1 VLRDAARKAT
11 DIELRRLERAIEHE
25 YKRAYSEMYNKWWQF
40 MSSFEEREKPYLER
54 LAKAMESGNGVEIG
68 AAKRS
73 YRSFISKYTLQ
84 SQEYARMRDQ
94 LAAKLANLDAAMY
107 ELTNGKL
114 ANIYALNYNYLA
126 GQLPKAYAYGLINP
140 KTVEGLA
147 LKHLNLV
154 KATWWNMDRMNKEVL
169 QGILQGESMRKI
181 AQRFQSVFSM
191 NKVSAIRNA
200 RTAVTN
206 AENWGRFQ
214 SYQEAEKQGVVLV
227 KKWTATHDARTRD
240 SHRELDGAEVA
251 VDMPFANGLMC
262 PGDPAG
268 AGAEVYNCRCAMGA
282 RIIGFKDKNGVI
294 HYVED

>member
-1 VLRDAARKAT
+1 MLSDAAREAT
-11 DIELRRLERAIEHE
+11 DIELGRLERAIEHE
-25 YKRAYSEMYNKWWQF
+25 YKRAYSEMYNKWWQY
-40 MSSFEEREKPYLER
+40 MSSFEEREKPYLDR
-54 LAKAMESGNGVEIG
+54 LAKAMESGDGVEIG

-73 YRSFISKYTLQ
+73 YRSFLSENTLR
-84 SQEYARMRDQ
+84 SREYARIRDQ
-94 LAAKLANLDAAMY
+94 LAAKLAHTDSAMY
-107 ELTNGKL
+107 ELVNGRL

-169 QGILQGESMRKI
+169 QGILQGESMSKI
-181 AQRFQSVFSM
+181 AKRFQNVLGM
-191 NKVSAIRNA
+191 NKASAIRNA

-214 SYQEAEKQGVVLV
+214 SFIDAEAKGTVLV
-227 KKWTATHDARTRD
+227 KVWSAQIDSRTRD
-240 SHRELDGAEVA
+240 SHRKVNGERRNIHEK
-251 VDMPFANGLMC
+251 FSNGLMY
-262 PGDPAG
+262 PGDPDG
-268 AGAEVYNCRCAMGA
+268 AGAEVYNCRCGMWGDP
-282 RIIGFKDKNGVI
+282 IGFKDKNGVI

>member
-1 VLRDAARKAT
+1 MLRDAARKAT
-11 DIELRRLERAIEHE
+11 DIELKRIERAIEHE
-25 YKRAYSEMYNKWWQF
+25 YRRAYSEMYTKWWQF
-40 MSSFEEREKPYLER
+40 MSSFEKREKPHLNR
-54 LAKAMESGNGVEIG
+54 LAKAMESGNSAEMD

-73 YRSFISKYTLQ
+73 YQAFLSRHTLQ
-84 SQEYARMRDQ
+84 SQEYARIRDQ

-114 ANIYALNYNYLA
+114 ANIYALNYNHLA

-154 KATWWNMDRMNKEVL
+154 KAAWWNRDRMNKEVL
-169 QGILQGESMRKI
+169 QGILQGESMSKI
-181 AQRFQSVFSM
+181 AKRFKNVLGM

-251 VDMPFANGLMC
+251 VDMPFANGLMY

-268 AGAEVYNCRCAMGA
+268 DGAELYNCRCALGT
-282 RIIGFKDKNGVI
+282 RIIGFKDKNGAI